1 MRRIEWGYQ
10 ASLDLEDVADYYAGI
25 DPGLP
30 DEMITRIELAALPL
44 LDYPAMGSQ
53 TGRSGLRKWRAGR
66 TPFLLL
72 YVVRGDLIFI
82 ARVVHTASEWDS
94 YL

>member
-10 ASLDLEDVADYYAGI
+10 ASIDLEHIADYYAEI
-25 DPGLP
+25 DPALP
-30 DEMITRIELAALPL
+30 NQILARIEQAALPL
-44 LDYPAMGSQ
+44 LDHPAMGRT
-53 TGRSGLRKWRAGR
+53 TGAFGLRKWRAPK
-66 TPFLLL
+66 TPYSLL

-82 ARVVHTASEWDS
+82 IRVVHAAADWDN